1 LSQNWK
7 RRGLPARGLEP
18 MTPNT
23 QKPRQS
29 GDQRGFQKHSERHH
43 SIKKRKLPPYAL
55 RANPGNQNLIVCTGS
70 GAWERGKSSTWFPG
84 CKIVLPF
91 GDDPAAYAWS
101 VAAGHDVLI
110 AGFGDL
116 EPIAIIAKLAGLLLA
131 AGAGLVIYAPERG
144 PITRID
150 RRAA

>member
-1 LSQNWK
+1 
-7 RRGLPARGLEP
+7 
-18 MTPNT
+18 MTPNAK
-23 QKPRQS
+23 KPPER
-29 GDQRGFQKHSERHH
+29 GGAGGFQKHSEQCHF
-43 SIKKRKLPPYAL
+43 IRKPPYANSL
-55 RANPGNQNLIVCTGS
+55 DPNNDNCLIVCTGS

-116 EPIAIIAKLAGLLLA
+116 EPIAIIAKLAGLVLA
-131 AGAGLVIYAPERG
+131 AGAGLVIYAPEKG
-144 PITRID
+144 PVTRFD
-150 RRAA
+150 ARKGAA